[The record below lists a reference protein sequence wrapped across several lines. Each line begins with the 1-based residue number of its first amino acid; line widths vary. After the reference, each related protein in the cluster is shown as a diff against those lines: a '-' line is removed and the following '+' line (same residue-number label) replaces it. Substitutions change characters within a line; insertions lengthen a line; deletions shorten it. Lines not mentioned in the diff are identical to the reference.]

1 MQFPMR
7 YNRNCFI
14 EVPEVSKYTIHLHN
28 GGITMRTPDQQ
39 FPHSQKTF
47 PASDQKL
54 LSAKL
59 YDLKNLHE
67 YLNRTMDILWK
78 ILVIHA
84 DIHQMTQNVSRVT
97 MDTAN
102 KHRHQY
108 QLTMGLFQSKRNNFL
123 LKCVSATSVKSW
135 DRQHLN
141 YFLKLHKKYLLH
153 SRPHKRWSLF
163 PK

>member
-39 FPHSQKTF
+39 FPHLQKTF
-47 PASDQKL
+47 PASDQIL

-67 YLNRTMDILWK
+67 YLKQEYGHTLKNLGNTCRYSSNDTERLACNHGHRKQTQTPISVNHGFISVKTKQLFIEMCVCHVCQELGQAAPQLLPQTSQKISPPQQATQTM
-78 ILVIHA
+78 ILV
-84 DIHQMTQNVSRVT
+84 S
-97 MDTAN
+97 
-102 KHRHQY
+102 
-108 QLTMGLFQSKRNNFL
+108 
-123 LKCVSATSVKSW
+123 
-135 DRQHLN
+135 
-141 YFLKLHKKYLLH
+141 
-153 SRPHKRWSLF
+153 
-163 PK
+163 